1 MLSVVPP
8 KFHLTAPSF
17 SADLTKG
24 ATLYVLAGTDIDLK
38 STRLNSS
45 HPPESRMPSSA

>member
-24 ATLYVLAGTDIDLK
+24 ATLYVLAGTDMRSQNAGMTSFL
-38 STRLNSS
+38 LQ
-45 HPPESRMPSSA
+45 

>member
-8 KFHLTAPSF
+8 KFHLPAPSF

-24 ATLYVLAGTDIDLK
+24 ATLYVLAGTDIAY
-38 STRLNSS
+38 SESS
-45 HPPESRMPSSA
+45 WKTYFENIMEIKE